1 MQEPE
6 SCAYIH
12 CDTSNEENGRTM
24 KFLDL
29 SFSFSSPLIPTMHG
43 NQERM
48 HFSSPNTADNHAHHS
63 NSVQSHGSNYIN
75 LDLAI

>member
-1 MQEPE
+1 
-6 SCAYIH
+6 
-12 CDTSNEENGRTM
+12 
-24 KFLDL
+24 
-29 SFSFSSPLIPTMHG
+29 MHG